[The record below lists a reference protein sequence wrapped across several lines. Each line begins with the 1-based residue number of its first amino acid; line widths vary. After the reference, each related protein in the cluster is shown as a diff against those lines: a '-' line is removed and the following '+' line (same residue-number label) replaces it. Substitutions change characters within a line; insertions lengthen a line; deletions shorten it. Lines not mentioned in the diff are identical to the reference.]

1 MTQTYAQLIAAH
13 AETVSTWM
21 TLSIIAPEVFTA
33 CGPSQEAA
41 DTYNQLVELSTLAYT
56 LFEELENVWK
66 PKGKLMP
73 KGALML

>member
-1 MTQTYAQLIAAH
+1 MTYPQLIAAH
-13 AETVSTWM
+13 TDAVSTWQA
-21 TLSIIAPEVFTA
+21 LSLAAPDIP
-33 CGPSQEAA
+33 CPSQEAA